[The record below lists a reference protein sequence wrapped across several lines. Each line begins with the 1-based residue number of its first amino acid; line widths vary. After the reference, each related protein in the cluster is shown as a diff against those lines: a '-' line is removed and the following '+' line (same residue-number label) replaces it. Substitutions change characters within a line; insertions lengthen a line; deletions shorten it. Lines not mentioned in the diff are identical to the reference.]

1 MEMGVYVKQMLA
13 HFVGM
18 LDKANLDKGAH
29 FLAHRTIWYGNL
41 YSAGH
46 KTEFLLWSLFKLI

>member
-18 LDKANLDKGAH
+18 LDKANLDKGAY
-29 FLAHRTIWYGNL
+29 FLAHRTIWY
-41 YSAGH
+41 
-46 KTEFLLWSLFKLI
+46 EEPLFSWAQN